1 MTGSLAA
8 GYRFRNRLRVNA
20 SYGTAFKAPSFNELY
35 FPFFGNPNLDPEKSK
50 SYEVAVARDESW
62 GGWSLHAFQNK
73 IDDLIGFDAVFTP
86 VNIDEARIRG
96 LEAQVDTQLAGWMLN
111 AAATVMD
118 PDNRSDGANKGNQL
132 TRRPKRSFRLD
143 VDRQFNQWSIGS
155 TFVAE
160 SKRYDDLANTR
171 ELGGFGTLDM
181 RAGYEVVRSWT
192 LEASA
197 NNLFDKDY
205 QTVEYFEQDGRN
217 YFISLN
223 YRP

>member
-1 MTGSLAA
+1 MAI
-8 GYRFRNRLRVNA
+8 
-20 SYGTAFKAPSFNELY
+20 
-35 FPFFGNPNLDPEKSK
+35 
-50 SYEVAVARDESW
+50 ARDESW
-62 GGWSLHAFQNK
+62 GGWSLHAFQNE

-96 LEAQVDTQLAGWMLN
+96 LEAQMDTQLAGWMVN

-118 PDNRSDGANKGNQL
+118 PDNRSNGVNKGNQL
-132 TRRPKRSFRLD
+132 TRRAKRSLRLD
-143 VDRQFNQWSIGS
+143 VDRQFSQWSIGS

-171 ELGGFGTLDM
+171 ELGGFGTLDI
-181 RAGYEVVRSWT
+181 RAGYEVIKSWI

-205 QTVEYFEQDGRN
+205 QTVEYFKQDGRN
-217 YFISLN
+217 YFVSLN